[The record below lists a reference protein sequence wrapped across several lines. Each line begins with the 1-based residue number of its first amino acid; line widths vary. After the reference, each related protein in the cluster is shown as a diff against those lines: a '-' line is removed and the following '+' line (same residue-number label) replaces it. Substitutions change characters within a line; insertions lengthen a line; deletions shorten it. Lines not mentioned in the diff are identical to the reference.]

1 MSYIFKS
8 SDNNFELINNII
20 YDKNN
25 IEDNVS
31 LSISDIGDN
40 EFQNHDQIND
50 NQYIEDNNDNL
61 IEKEAAPL
69 IVNNKQ
75 DNFNESNSK
84 LIDFSFSILN
94 GLNPE
99 EVNQGTKRVDI
110 DINKVRNNIH
120 NYNLEEEDKK
130 DEIKEPN
137 FQKGDYINTPMGD
150 NDIDNNNNQNSNL
163 VDSSNNFN
171 VLDPKGN
178 LNISS
183 NLSSS
188 KASPDSNI
196 TPTQSSTPLNNT
208 HINNNIEKI
217 TETLSEEEETKN
229 NKDTLKETNK
239 KKRQRNKKKDKIE
252 GIRKKIKSRL
262 HKRLKNYINKK
273 LTDSGSVMIFES
285 LPQNFI
291 ADVTIDHNKPYFKYS
306 MRKLLTMIFGNKA
319 KDKEKIDINIKV
331 LNYLDNNLEIKKNSG
346 VELLLN
352 KSYEETIKEYVNGQL
367 FEKDIDKLKIE
378 GENEEYINK
387 YILYGKHWIEYYKNN
402 GKIDKSLF

>member
-75 DNFNESNSK
+75 ENFNESNSK

-196 TPTQSSTPLNNT
+196 TPTQSSTPL
-208 HINNNIEKI
+208 IPILI
-217 TETLSEEEETKN
+217 II
-229 NKDTLKETNK
+229 LKK
-239 KKRQRNKKKDKIE
+239 
-252 GIRKKIKSRL
+252 
-262 HKRLKNYINKK
+262 
-273 LTDSGSVMIFES
+273 
-285 LPQNFI
+285 
-291 ADVTIDHNKPYFKYS
+291 
-306 MRKLLTMIFGNKA
+306 
-319 KDKEKIDINIKV
+319 
-331 LNYLDNNLEIKKNSG
+331 
-346 VELLLN
+346 
-352 KSYEETIKEYVNGQL
+352 
-367 FEKDIDKLKIE
+367 
-378 GENEEYINK
+378 
-387 YILYGKHWIEYYKNN
+387 
-402 GKIDKSLF
+402 